1 MPRVDSAQERT
12 NLLLWQ
18 QMGRSAAR
26 QFWNKRGVV
35 YPRVVK
41 NRRRRM
47 RVAYIDG
54 WNSEMRLCAAESQA
68 RMPAGEIF

>member
-1 MPRVDSAQERT
+1 MPRVDTAQERG

-26 QFWNKRGVV
+26 QFWDKRGVI
-35 YPRVVK
+35 YPRVPK

-54 WNSEMRLCAAESQA
+54 WNSEMRFIASTCPL
-68 RMPAGEIF
+68 PAQEIFDA